1 MPALAPYF
9 YAVRGRQE
17 LAPLFFFAFLI
28 YFLLFTI
35 DICALFWYI

>member
-17 LAPLFFFAFLI
+17 LVPLFFFVFLI

-35 DICALFWYI
+35 DICALFCYI

>member
-17 LAPLFFFAFLI
+17 LVPLFFFVFLI

-35 DICALFWYI
+35 DICALFCHI